1 MGRSALRHIL
11 IHLEALM
18 HMTIRRSA
26 DRGHADHGWLDSH
39 HSFSFAGYH
48 DPDHMG
54 FGALRV
60 INQDRVEPGRGF
72 GTHPHRDME
81 IISYVVEG
89 ALGHRDT
96 IGTGS
101 TIRPGEVQL
110 MSAGRG
116 IAHSEM
122 NASKTEPVHFLQIWI
137 MPSKAGTEPRYDQKA
152 FPTDIKGLQLVAS
165 PDGRDGSLT
174 IGANAEVHR
183 LLLAPAQTA
192 ALAPSRNRNW
202 VQVVRGTLEV
212 NGALLQAGDGLA
224 VTGANTLAF
233 KSHGEDVEALV
244 FDLA

>member
-1 MGRSALRHIL
+1 MQMS
-11 IHLEALM
+11 
-18 HMTIRRSA
+18 IRRSA

-39 HSFSFAGYH
+39 HTFSFAGYR
-48 DPDHMG
+48 DPNHMG

-96 IGTGS
+96 LGTGS
-101 TIRPGEVQL
+101 IITPGEVQL

-122 NASKTEPVHFLQIWI
+122 NGSQTEPVHFLQIWI
-137 MPSKAGTEPRYDQKA
+137 MPTRSGTEPRYAQKA
-152 FPTDIKGLQLVAS
+152 FPTDASGLRVVVS
-165 PDGRDGSLT
+165 PEGREGSLS
-174 IGANAEVHR
+174 IGANADLYR
-183 LLLAPAQTA
+183 LLLKPAETA
-192 ALAPSRNRNW
+192 QHTPARRRNW

-212 NGALLQAGDGLA
+212 NGALLYPGDGLA
-224 VTGANTLAF
+224 ILDAEGLAF
-233 KSHGEDVEALV
+233 TAHEDAVEALV